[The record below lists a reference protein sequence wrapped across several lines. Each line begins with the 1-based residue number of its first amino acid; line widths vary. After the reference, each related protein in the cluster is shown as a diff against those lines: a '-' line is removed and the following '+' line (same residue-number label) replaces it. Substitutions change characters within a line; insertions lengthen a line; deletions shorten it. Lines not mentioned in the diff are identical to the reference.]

1 MGNLSQDDNFF
12 TPQQEQVF
20 SVTLISKA
28 LKDLVEGTF
37 SGIRVKGE
45 VQGLKKHT
53 SGHIYFS
60 LKDTDAVMDA
70 VCWRGTPQTNLLREG
85 LEIVAYGKITT
96 YPGRSKYQMII
107 SSFEA
112 SGEGALLQLLQK
124 LKEQLSKEGLF
135 SSEHKKP
142 IPTFPRR
149 IGIITSPTGA
159 VIRDILHR
167 LRERYPCHILLKSV
181 AVQGEGAAFQ
191 VCEAVR
197 MMNALPDEKRPD
209 VLIIA
214 RGGGSLE
221 DLFAFNDEALVREV
235 FKSEIPVISAIGHE
249 TDFTLLDFVA
259 DLRAPT
265 PTAAAELATPVM
277 AQILLRLQEI
287 DVRLKQTLMRTL
299 HLLTHKIERF
309 GAILKDPLRPIF
321 ERQQRLDDWA
331 ERLHMACRHTFVQK
345 TLALGGIKIPPP
357 LIKGN
362 QESLRQIE
370 HRLHQ
375 IWDVLRSKQESH
387 LLFLGRQLESVS
399 FKKTL
404 ERGFSLAQTDDGKI
418 IQSLC
423 DVPQSPFKLHL
434 RDGVAKVQA
443 LLSQQGKLFD

>member
-1 MGNLSQDDNFF
+1 MGNLSQGDNFF
-12 TPQQEQVF
+12 APPQEQVF
-20 SVTLISKA
+20 SVSLISKA
-28 LKDLVEGTF
+28 LKDVVEGTF

-45 VQGLKKHT
+45 IQGLKKHT

-135 SSEHKKP
+135 SPDHKKP
-142 IPTFPRR
+142 IPNFPRR

-167 LRERYPCHILLKSV
+167 LRERYPCHIFLKSV
-181 AVQGEGAAFQ
+181 AVQGEGAALQ

-299 HLLTHKIERF
+299 YLLTHKLERF
-309 GAILKDPLRPIF
+309 DAILKDPLRPIF
-321 ERQQRLDDWA
+321 ERQQRLDDWG

-345 TLALGGIKIPPP
+345 TLALGGIKIAPP
-357 LIKGN
+357 LLRGA
-362 QESLRQIE
+362 QENLRQIE
-370 HRLHQ
+370 YRLHQ
-375 IWDVLRSKQESH
+375 IWDVLTSKHESH

>member
-135 SSEHKKP
+135 SPEHKKP

-309 GAILKDPLRPIF
+309 GTILKDPLRPIF

-434 RDGVAKVQA
+434 SDGVAKVQA

>member
-20 SVTLISKA
+20 SVSLISKA
-28 LKDLVEGTF
+28 LKDVVEGTF

-124 LKEQLSKEGLF
+124 LKEQLHKEGLF
-135 SSEHKKP
+135 SPEHKKP
-142 IPTFPRR
+142 IPSFPRR

-321 ERQQRLDDWA
+321 ERQQRLDDWG

-375 IWDVLRSKQESH
+375 IWDVLISKQESH